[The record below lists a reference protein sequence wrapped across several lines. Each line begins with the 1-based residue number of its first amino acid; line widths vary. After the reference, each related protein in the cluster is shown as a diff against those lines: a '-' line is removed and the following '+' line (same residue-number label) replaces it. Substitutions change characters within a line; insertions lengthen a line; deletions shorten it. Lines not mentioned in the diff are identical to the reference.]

1 MEKSY
6 EMRDKIRLLENKL
19 KGIFRQKLETQN
31 KIEEKVFENIYLSK
45 KLEIVEQNF

>member
-19 KGIFRQKLETQN
+19 KDIFRQKLETQN
-31 KIEEKVFENIYLSK
+31 KIEEKVFENKYLSK

>member
-19 KGIFRQKLETQN
+19 KDIFRQKLETQN